1 MTIRTTIIEKDPDW
15 YDVVFADIMVM
26 KVRAYSKAGA
36 KREADRIINSGNIV
50 YQIIGRKVKSVK
62 LAEKGEE

>member
-1 MTIRTTIIEKDPDW
+1 MTIRTTIIEKVPDW

-26 KVRAYSKAGA
+26 KVRAHSKAGA
-36 KREADRIINSGNIV
+36 KREAERIINSGNII
-50 YQIIGRKVKSVK
+50 YEIIGRKVKSVK